1 MISKMIFLFFSLFLF
16 GMEVES
22 KTLAGQVRYITYVE
36 FSLITLNQAMVCLFE
51 TVTVVLRLCSFFCL
65 EINLAL
71 TFY

>member
-1 MISKMIFLFFSLFLF
+1 M
-16 GMEVES
+16 ES

-51 TVTVVLRLCSFFCL
+51 TVTVVLRLCSFLCL